1 MLTAAVL
8 AASPAA
14 AKIIK
19 GPYLQSVQAN
29 EAQLRIEVDSPTPAT
44 LEILPAARDGGKAT
58 PSAHAESP
66 NGTFHSLRVTGLTPS
81 TTYRYRAT
89 AGGETREGS
98 LTTAP
103 PDDTKAPISFLI
115 YGDNRT
121 NDDAHASV
129 VHAMLDAPGEFLVN
143 SGDLVENGGDPHK
156 WQRFFDIEQPLIGS
170 RCLYSA
176 IGNHEL
182 HESSGANFLKYFGDD
197 DATLVGL
204 RRLYRSVRW
213 GNIRFFFLNGL
224 DDFTSSDERKWLD
237 AELTKGDA
245 EAALRWRI
253 VVVHHGPWSSSLHG
267 NNLKLRN
274 GGLIEV
280 FRAHKIDL
288 VVSGHDHVY
297 ERGDADGMLYLVSGG
312 GGAPLYKVG
321 DPIPSTRHGESTFH
335 FIEASVDGDTF
346 AMTAIRPNG
355 THIESCFF
363 HKGSSWQCPTSSAAS
378 GDAAGGGKVT
388 GDVGFDEKKGGS
400 SERARC
406 GCAMPGQRTNAT
418 SPAALVFLVCAALL
432 RRRRR
437 T

>member
-1 MLTAAVL
+1 M
-8 AASPAA
+8 
-14 AKIIK
+14 
-19 GPYLQSVQAN
+19 QSVQAN
-29 EAQLRIEVDSPTPAT
+29 EAELRIEVDSPTPAI
-44 LEILPAARDGGKAT
+44 LEILPAAADGAKGM
-58 PSAHAESP
+58 PLAHAESP
-66 NGTFHSLRVTGLTPS
+66 DGPFHSLHVAGLKPS

-129 VHAMLDAPGEFLVN
+129 VHAMLDAPGEFLIN
-143 SGDLVENGGDPHK
+143 SGDLVGNGGDPRR

-182 HESSGANFLKYFGDD
+182 HESTGANFLKYFGDD
-197 DATLVGL
+197 DPTLIGL
-204 RRLYRSVRW
+204 RRLYRTVRW

-237 AELTKGDA
+237 AELAKGDA
-245 EAALRWRI
+245 EADLQWRI
-253 VVVHHGPWSSSLHG
+253 IVVHHGPWSSSLHG
-267 NNLKLRN
+267 NNLKIRN
-274 GGLIEV
+274 GGLLEV

-297 ERGDADGMLYLVSGG
+297 ERGDADGLLYLVSGG

-321 DPIPSTRHGESTFH
+321 APIPSTRSGESTYH
-335 FIEASVDGDTF
+335 FIEARVDGDTF

-363 HKGSSWQCPTSSAAS
+363 HKGSSWECPTSSAVS
-378 GDAAGGGKVT
+378 GDSGAAWKPT
-388 GDVGFDEKKGGS
+388 DDVIFDENRGKPTKRS
-400 SERARC
+400 RC
-406 GCAMPGQRTNAT
+406 GCTLPGLRAGSAN
-418 SPAALVFLVCAALL
+418 PAALAFLACVALL